1 MSRAGMTKRN
11 VTDEKTILLAQEAAE
26 QLFDASGSH
35 SPSVYEPRC
44 SRTAHAAVCR
54 LGDLFDQLPG
64 SVADA
69 LEAAGNSGELLSSD
83 RLQGL
88 AEILQNADD
97 AGASEVRLLLRD
109 DDLLMSHN
117 GDEMRLRHVL
127 GLAMPWFST
136 KRAESE
142 TFGRFGIGLS
152 ALRSISS
159 MIDVHCSP
167 YHVRLGD
174 PILSPIGPPALPA
187 GFDEEGWTVFR
198 VSLTE
203 GGVAF
208 EELVGWI
215 DRWGDAG
222 LLFLHNVAEITLRG
236 SGDDTVRRLSVRRD
250 VAKSIQS
257 ADSAVRLAV
266 HSQHVKA
273 ADGHSWMVYSAEVPT
288 PTGVRRAHK
297 KMETTT
303 PVGVAL
309 PLHRTSVGQIYA
321 GLPVVDTPLPV
332 FLNAQFDPL
341 TSRRDLADTPWN
353 RALVPLVADVWSHA
367 AVNLFRLRPVAA
379 WLAMPI
385 GIGSDSKEVPSLV
398 ARLSAA
404 IVDIAR
410 HSVAERVLVDVH
422 DKGWFRLAQLAV
434 EARPLERVVT
444 EDETATLLS
453 MSATLPTAV
462 RDTDGRWRAVLDDW
476 REAGAD
482 LPEPLSVV
490 RALELL
496 RDPNRPVQSTIA
508 LVAAGVKDGLG
519 DRLATLPCLVASD
532 ERRLAPPSMD
542 SPEAVA
548 LEVSPLARELG
559 IVTAL
564 HVQHLEESDD
574 ARVII
579 DWLREQGAL
588 LDGTDDRVVV
598 HRLASAGRSG
608 RRIEET
614 LTDGQVDA
622 LRRAFELL
630 DPVERRELG
639 REVGRAIVLSAY
651 MHELRGGRKRRL
663 EIVASPTEAYLPR
676 SIDRGRDSFAVAAD
690 RSPGVVWL
698 NGRYAKALISSSGRA
713 GIGAQRFLALLG
725 AETAPRPR
733 VHPDLRERYV
743 GSARGLLVGCNGS
756 PAARSKAMESRNA
769 TYTLRDWEC
778 QGLTAVVEDIARV
791 RQARKRR
798 ARARALLATMGR
810 TWDRLSDFTEV
821 VSANDHYTWNEKGR
835 MPAFWLWQARDVAW
849 LDDESG
855 TPRRPSELR
864 IRTRGTEAIYGG
876 DSPDFLHPELDG
888 SRLERRNWPAAMA
901 ALGVSGDPTRFE
913 LIARLKV
920 LRDGAKSRVLRNER
934 VVRDSAIVYRALAES
949 CKDSAARADLREI
962 DLREEFW
969 EGDGLI
975 LTNLGWQVPDEVL
988 AGPSVFGQYKAF
1000 VLPIPGTELLWSVLR
1015 LKTPTLSDCIQVL
1028 RQIARRGH
1036 PLGVDDE
1043 AIQIQTLRLLD
1054 ELFRSPGGPQD
1065 RRKLA
1070 KLRLWTSQ
1078 GWRGDRP
1085 VFATDDESLADGL
1098 RHLIPLWQ
1106 PGGELDQFRSLLE
1119 PLRVE
1124 EILSSSAE
1132 VIEPE
1137 HAQEDPDTTELF
1149 RVTVQQ
1155 LQEDFVRNEPRLV
1168 QDLGIGWD
1176 ALGEFRVR
1184 AHPNLMLSVQVP
1196 GSGVSGSL
1204 HCDVPVR
1211 VDPDRRIVFVKE
1223 PQRDLPRADCG
1234 GRALATLFD
1243 GDRRRV
1249 AQAWRSAW
1257 DLAEDGRTATPLE
1270 LAQQK
1275 DKRKQEE
1282 IEADID
1288 RELAALQAHTGGN
1301 SRSADRAGQRRQ
1313 TPSGER
1319 ATGGGTGTKE
1329 ASAAKPRSLVDPDS
1343 LKVIDPN
1350 GRVVGSSTRKGPQRH
1365 RGGGLVEPHK
1375 SSRTP
1380 RNKVALRGYSD
1391 LDRENV
1397 GLELARM
1404 VLSSDREDIVD
1415 LRTQCGVGADAMDK
1429 LERFYELKVSAG
1441 GEPNYVTLTNTE
1453 LQRARSSRHFFLVV
1467 VSGVEGADARPT
1479 VRIIPRPLDQLEQSV
1494 SGTMILSGVREAK
1507 SVTYDFAPSDEL
1519 VAGGNGNDLAADLD

>member
-1 MSRAGMTKRN
+1 MTERN
-11 VTDEKTILLAQEAAE
+11 ATDDESIILAREAAE
-26 QLFDASGSH
+26 QLFDAKGSH
-35 SPSVYEPRC
+35 SPSVYEPP
-44 SRTAHAAVCR
+44 SFQTACAAVCR
-54 LGDLFDQLPG
+54 LRELFDQLPG

-69 LEAAGNSGELLSSD
+69 LEAAGSSGELLSSD

-97 AGASEVRLLLRD
+97 AGASAVRLLLRE

-117 GDEMRLRHVL
+117 GGEMRLRHVL

-152 ALRSISS
+152 ALRSISGV
-159 MIDVHCSP
+159 IDVHCSP
-167 YHVRLGD
+167 YHVRLGE
-174 PILSPIGPPALPA
+174 PIVSPIDPPVLPA

-203 GGVAF
+203 GGIAS

-215 DRWGDAG
+215 DRWGDEG
-222 LLFLHNVAEITLRG
+222 LLFLRNVAEVTLRG
-236 SGDDTVRRLSVRRD
+236 SGGDTVRRLSVHRD
-250 VAKSIQS
+250 VAKSIQP
-257 ADSAVRLAV
+257 ACSAVRLAV
-266 HSQHVKA
+266 HRQHAKA
-273 ADGHSWMVYSAEVPT
+273 ADGRSWMVYSADVPT

-297 KMETTT
+297 KMEPTTS
-303 PVGVAL
+303 VGVAL
-309 PLHRTSVGQIYA
+309 PLHRASVGQIYA

-367 AVNLFRLRPVAA
+367 AVDLFRLKPAAA
-379 WLAMPI
+379 WPAMPT
-385 GIGSDSKEVPSLV
+385 GIGSDSKGASSLV
-398 ARLSAA
+398 ARLNAA

-410 HSVAERVLVDVH
+410 HSVAARVLVDVH
-422 DKGWFRLAQLAV
+422 GKGWFGLAQMAV
-434 EARPLERVVT
+434 EARPLEGLVT
-444 EDETATLLS
+444 EDETATLLG
-453 MSATLPTAV
+453 MPATLPTAV

-482 LPEPLSVV
+482 LPVPLSVE

-496 RDPNRPVQSTIA
+496 RDANRPVQSTIA

-519 DRLATLPCLVASD
+519 DLLVGLPCLVDSD

-548 LEVSPLARELG
+548 LEVSPLARDLG

-564 HVQHLEESDD
+564 HAEYVEDTDD
-574 ARVII
+574 AREII
-579 DWLREQGAL
+579 GWLREQGAL
-588 LDGTDDRVVV
+588 LDGKDDRVVV

-608 RRIEET
+608 RRIEEP
-614 LTDGQVDA
+614 LTDGQIDA
-622 LRRAFELL
+622 LRRAFEVL
-630 DPVERRELG
+630 DPAERRELG
-639 REVGRAIVLSAY
+639 RDVGRAILLSAY
-651 MHELRGGRKRRL
+651 EHDLRGGRKHRREVL
-663 EIVASPTEAYLPR
+663 APPIDAYLPR

-690 RSPGVVWL
+690 RSPSVVWL
-698 NGRYAKALISSSGRA
+698 SARYATALKSSSGRA
-713 GIGAQRFLALLG
+713 GIGAQRFLAFLG

-733 VHPDLRERYV
+733 THPDLTQRY
-743 GSARGLLVGCNGS
+743 AGLPPGLPAGCEHS
-756 PAARSKAMESRNA
+756 PAARTKAMRDRDA
-769 TYTLRDWEC
+769 TYTLQDWDC
-778 QGLTAVVEDIARV
+778 SGLTAVVEDIARV

-798 ARARALLATMGR
+798 TRARALLATMGR
-810 TWDRLSDFTEV
+810 AWERLSDFADV
-821 VSANDHYTWNEKGR
+821 VSAHDYYAWIEKGR
-835 MPAFWLWQARDVAW
+835 MPAFWLWQAREIAW
-849 LDDESG
+849 LDDETG

-864 IRTRGTEAIYGG
+864 IRTPGTEAIYGE
-876 DSPDFLHPELDG
+876 DSPDFLHPDLDG
-888 SRLERRNWPAAMA
+888 SLLERRNWQAAMA
-901 ALGVSGDPTRFE
+901 ALGVRGDPTRLE
-913 LIARLKV
+913 LVTKLKE
-920 LRDGAKSRVLRNER
+920 LRDGAESGALPSER
-934 VVRDSAIVYRALAES
+934 AVRDSAIIYKALAES
-949 CKDSAARADLREI
+949 CKDSAARSDLGETDLR
-962 DLREEFW
+962 RAFR

-975 LTNLGWQVPDEVL
+975 LTDLGWRDPDTVF
-988 AGPSVFGQYKAF
+988 ARPSVFGQYKAF
-1000 VLPIPGTELLWSVLR
+1000 APPVPDTESLWKMLR
-1015 LKTPTLSDCIQVL
+1015 LRTPSLSDCIQVL
-1028 RQIARRGH
+1028 RQIARRRR

-1043 AIQIQTLRLLD
+1043 AIQIQTLRLLE
-1054 ELFRSPGGPQD
+1054 ELFRASADPQD
-1065 RRKLA
+1065 GRKLA

-1078 GWRGDRP
+1078 GWKNDRP

-1098 RHLIPLWQ
+1098 KHLLPLWQ

-1119 PLRVE
+1119 PLRVG

-1137 HAQEDPDTTELF
+1137 HAHDDTDSTRLF
-1149 RVTVQQ
+1149 RAASQQ
-1155 LQEDFVRNEPRLV
+1155 LQEDFARNEPHLA
-1168 QDLGIGWD
+1168 QGLGIGWD
-1176 ALGEFRVR
+1176 ALAEFRVR
-1184 AHPNLMLSVQVP
+1184 EHPTLTLSVHVP
-1196 GSGVSGSL
+1196 GSGVGGVL
-1204 HCDVPVR
+1204 HCDAPVR
-1211 VDPDRRIVFVKE
+1211 VDPDRRIVFVKC
-1223 PQRDLPRADCG
+1223 PQRDLPRADRG

-1249 AQAWRSAW
+1249 AQAWRTAW
-1257 DLAEDGRTATPLE
+1257 DLAEGGRTATLIE

-1288 RELAALQAHTGGN
+1288 RELEALQARTGGN
-1301 SRSADRAGQRRQ
+1301 RRSAGGVGRRGP

-1319 ATGGGTGTKE
+1319 TAGGGTGTTE
-1329 ASAAKPRSLVDPDS
+1329 ASAAKPRVLVDPDS

-1350 GRVVGSSTRKGPQRH
+1350 GRVVGSSTKGCPPR
-1365 RGGGLVEPHK
+1365 RRDSGLVEPRER
-1375 SSRTP
+1375 SRIP
-1380 RNKVALRGYSD
+1380 RNKVPLRGYSD

-1441 GEPNYVTLTNTE
+1441 GEPNYVSLTNPE
-1453 LQRARSSRHFFLVV
+1453 FQRARSSPHFFLVV

-1479 VRIIPRPLDQLEQSV
+1479 VRIVPRPLDQLEQNV
-1494 SGTMILSGVREAK
+1494 SGTMTLSGVREAK
-1507 SVTYDFAPSDEL
+1507 SVTYDFAPLDEL
-1519 VAGGNGNDLAADLD
+1519 VADGSEDDLAAASD